1 MHALLINKMT
11 DLRYT
16 KIRLAKEAGIK
27 PGTLY
32 YRFEHGG
39 WLLREALA
47 VAKILGISLNEMPKY
62 F

>member
-1 MHALLINKMT
+1 MHTLLINKMK

-16 KIRLAKEAGIK
+16 KIRLANEAGIK
-27 PGTLY
+27 PGILY
-32 YRFEHGG
+32 YRFEHGD

-47 VAKILGISLNEMPKY
+47 VAKILGISPSEMPKY